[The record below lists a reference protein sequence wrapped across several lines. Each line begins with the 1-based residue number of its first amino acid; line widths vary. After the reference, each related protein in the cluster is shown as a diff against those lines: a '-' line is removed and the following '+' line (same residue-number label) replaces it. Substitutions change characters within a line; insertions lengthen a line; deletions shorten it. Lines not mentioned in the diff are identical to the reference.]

1 MEDARTP
8 SCPAWEVVRVGARP
22 GDAGQLMILD
32 REDGVHGRTVC
43 VVPGNLEWRA
53 AEQNIVRLLDEDDI
67 ANAWLI
73 RAAPELRAALQ
84 RLVRQSDRPI
94 AESEGEKGRTY
105 AAPWTVAP
113 VVFRL
118 LLEAL
123 EAWAD
128 QFDGPQD
135 EDAYVSGTDLLE
147 WFSDWR
153 LRLRAAL
160 SSSLVDPIWAQARAA
175 LAAAKPPGGERRP

>member
-1 MEDARTP
+1 MF
-8 SCPAWEVVRVGARP
+8 
-22 GDAGQLMILD
+22 L
-32 REDGVHGRTVC
+32 
-43 VVPGNLEWRA
+43 
-53 AEQNIVRLLDEDDI
+53 
-67 ANAWLI
+67 
-73 RAAPELRAALQ
+73 
-84 RLVRQSDRPI
+84 
-94 AESEGEKGRTY
+94 
-105 AAPWTVAP
+105 
-113 VVFRL
+113 L

-160 SSSLVDPIWAQARAA
+160 SSSLVDPVWAQARAA